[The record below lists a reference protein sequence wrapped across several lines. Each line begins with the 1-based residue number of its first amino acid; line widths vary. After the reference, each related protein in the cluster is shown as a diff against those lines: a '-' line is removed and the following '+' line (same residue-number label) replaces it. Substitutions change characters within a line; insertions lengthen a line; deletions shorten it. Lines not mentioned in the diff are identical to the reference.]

1 MRTGNPSAI
10 AVDSENRWLF
20 TVDAVNH
27 RVQRFDSKGQRINS
41 WGSLGSG
48 DGDLRRPSNIA
59 INVDDGWLYVVDAG
73 NNRIIRYDTHGQ
85 FLNS

>member
-1 MRTGNPSAI
+1 M
-10 AVDSENRWLF
+10 VLDSDNRWWF

-27 RVQRFDSKGQRINS
+27 RVQRFESKGQRINS

-59 INVDDGWLYVVDAG
+59 INPVDGCGTPSMREITASSG
-73 NNRIIRYDTHGQ
+73 TIHAA
-85 FLNS
+85 SS

>member
-1 MRTGNPSAI
+1 M
-10 AVDSENRWLF
+10 VLDSDNRWLF

-27 RVQRFDSKGQRINS
+27 RIQRFDSKGQRINS

-59 INVDDGWLYVVDAG
+59 INPVDGWLYLVDAVIS
-73 NNRIIRYDTHGQ
+73 RIIRYDTRGQ